1 MWGKKAIR
9 EYILQLLL
17 TLSSNYS
24 NKPVLDTY
32 VNNRS
37 HVSQFHEKATEAP
50 AEKNRVRSSPF
61 LLPLALFL
69 LSAQRSTVLPG
80 HLPHCRHLQGHNM
93 SLISKLI

>member
-50 AEKNRVRSSPF
+50 AEK
-61 LLPLALFL
+61 
-69 LSAQRSTVLPG
+69 TG
-80 HLPHCRHLQGHNM
+80 
-93 SLISKLI
+93 